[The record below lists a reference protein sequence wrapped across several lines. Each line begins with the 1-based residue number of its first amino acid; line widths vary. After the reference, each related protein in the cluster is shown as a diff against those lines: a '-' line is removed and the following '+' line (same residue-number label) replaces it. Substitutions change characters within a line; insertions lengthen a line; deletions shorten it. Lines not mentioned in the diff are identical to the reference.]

1 MPADFVDMVW
11 ENVSDPATQRAILA
25 LYRAR
30 TRPRSPRRAPGSS
43 ESAARR
49 WCIWGRDDP
58 YIPAR
63 FADEFAA
70 RLPDAEVVVLP
81 DAGHWPW
88 LDRADVV
95 ERTLAFLGNP
105 APNPA
110 SDLDSQA

>member
-1 MPADFVDMVW
+1 M
-11 ENVSDPATQRAILA
+11 L
-25 LYRAR
+25 
-30 TRPRSPRRAPGSS
+30 
-43 ESAARR
+43 
-49 WCIWGRDDP
+49 WGRDDP
-58 YIPAR
+58 FIPAH

-70 RLPDAEVVVLP
+70 RLPDAEVAVLP